1 MRFSSQQ
8 KAIAIVSIAVILADL
23 FFLTDPIVEWS
34 TSRSLERLYLFE
46 VGLIGLLVVVNRWIV
61 RTIWFAYRDAPWM
74 KRYVGALPNAFRDS
88 WSVRYS
94 RWMFHVDEQGNDR
107 DLDVR

>member
-8 KAIAIVSIAVILADL
+8 TVLVLVSITVIWADL
-23 FFLTDPIVEWS
+23 VFVSGPLVEWN
-34 TSRSLERLYLFE
+34 TSRSVERLYLFE

-88 WSVRYS
+88 WYARHN
-94 RWMFHVDEQGNDR
+94 RWFLHVDEQGNDR
-107 DLDVR
+107 DLDAQ